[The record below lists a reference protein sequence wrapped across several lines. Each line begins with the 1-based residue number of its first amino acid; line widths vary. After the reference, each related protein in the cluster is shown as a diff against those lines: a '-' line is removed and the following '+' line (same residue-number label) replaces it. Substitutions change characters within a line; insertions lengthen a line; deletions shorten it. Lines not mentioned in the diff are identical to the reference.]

1 MKVSLKKIKTLCV
14 QLASMFPFCRV
25 QLFSWASHPSDWI
38 AFLKTQW
45 AELQDNSQRLLNSR

>member
-1 MKVSLKKIKTLCV
+1 MKVSLKKIKILCV
-14 QLASMFPFCRV
+14 QLASMFLFCRV

-45 AELQDNSQRLLNSR
+45 AELQDNANDF